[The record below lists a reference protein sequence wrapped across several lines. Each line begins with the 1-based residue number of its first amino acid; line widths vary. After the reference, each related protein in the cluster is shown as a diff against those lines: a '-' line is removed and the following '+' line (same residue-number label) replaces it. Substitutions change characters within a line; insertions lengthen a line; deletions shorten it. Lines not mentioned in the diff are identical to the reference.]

1 MTKQLFYGTNFK
13 VGTFGVTYQVLY
25 FIGSWMIAGKLSMSN
40 FVSLLTLELAADRPI
55 IDSNLNGA
63 IGLQNV

>member
-1 MTKQLFYGTNFK
+1 
-13 VGTFGVTYQVLY
+13 
-25 FIGSWMIAGKLSMSN
+25 MSN

-55 IDSNLNGA
+55 NDSNLNGA